1 VRHAP
6 RINSR
11 HNVICSG
18 KRPRL
23 TVPLA
28 LVLSLVIAAP
38 AVADSVATEQQR
50 GAQVLSHVRHGALS
64 TNGLTTDQYENLG
77 EYLMGRALG
86 STQLHQRMNTLMDQ
100 MMGPA
105 ASDQMHIYLAKRHLG
120 VNVMPGSR
128 YGDVYRLMGVM
139 MSSYR
144 GSPLAGMMA
153 RYLNGHGS
161 AGYSMGP
168 GMMSYPYGSVS
179 SAASSGGWST
189 GALVGIAV
197 GTLLLGG
204 GFALLV
210 LRLRR
215 RAHRA
220 TPTTG

>member
-1 VRHAP
+1 MIRSD
-6 RINSR
+6 R
-11 HNVICSG
+11 
-18 KRPRL
+18 RPRL
-23 TVPLA
+23 AVPVA

-50 GAQVLSHVRHGALS
+50 GARVLSQVRHGTLS
-64 TNGLTTDQYENLG
+64 ATGLTNDQYEDLG

-86 STQLHQRMNTLMDQ
+86 STQVHQRMNTLMDQ

-105 ASDQMHIYLAKRHLG
+105 ASDQMHMYLGKRYLG
-120 VNVMPGSR
+120 ANVMPGGR
-128 YGDVYRLMGVM
+128 YGAVYGLMGVM
-139 MSSYR
+139 MSGYR

-168 GMMSYPYGSVS
+168 GMMTHPYGYES
-179 SAASSGGWST
+179 SAYSGGGWST

-215 RAHRA
+215 RAHPA
-220 TPTTG
+220 SPTTA